1 MCCQHVLWQLWA
13 VGFPA
18 LSESLPLTFGAV
30 VPALPM
36 LWQGCEGQRS
46 NPERKEK
53 GAALKGRRAV
63 CNPWLLGLVLPKE
76 GNCWGC
82 QYNYLFFFFKLFSS
96 QPNGSGVIYSDSETR
111 RQHGVKVMPI
121 GA

>member
-63 CNPWLLGLVLPKE
+63 CNPWLLGLLLPKE

-82 QYNYLFFFFKLFSS
+82 QYNYLFFFLNCSHRSLMAVVSFRVTQKPAVSTAL
-96 QPNGSGVIYSDSETR
+96 R
-111 RQHGVKVMPI
+111 
-121 GA
+121 